1 MTQVDLSVRVG
12 SVALPNPVMTAA
24 GTAGHGD
31 ELGAY
36 VQLSGL
42 GAVVVKSL
50 SAEPWPGNP
59 APRLHSTEGGG
70 MVNSVGL
77 QNPGVEAWL
86 ADDLPALRGAG
97 ARVVAGI
104 WGRSIEDYE
113 KAAGMLASA
122 GPEVIAVEVNLSC
135 PNLGG
140 DHEMFSASARSA
152 AAATAVALGC
162 GRPVWAKLS
171 PAVADLPAV
180 AGAALGAG
188 AEAVTL
194 VNTMPAM
201 VIDIESRRPVLGAG
215 GGGLSGSPLHPIAV
229 RAVWDC
235 HQKLGPIPIVASG
248 GVATAEHAVEML
260 LAGAS
265 AVQVGTASFRDPRS
279 TQKILRGLGKWCERQ
294 GVSRVADLTGAA
306 HG

>member
-1 MTQVDLSVRVG
+1 
-12 SVALPNPVMTAA
+12 MTAA
-24 GTAGHGD
+24 GTAGHGA

-36 VQLSGL
+36 VDLSVL
-42 GAVVVKSL
+42 GAVVAKSL
-50 SAEPWPGNP
+50 SAEPWEGNP
-59 APRLHSTEGGG
+59 APRLHGAAGGG

-86 ADDLPALRGAG
+86 EDDLPALRAAG

-104 WGRSIEDYE
+104 WGRSVEDYA
-113 KAAGMLASA
+113 KAAEMLAAA
-122 GPEVIAVEVNLSC
+122 GPEVIAVEANLSC

-140 DHEMFSASARSA
+140 DHQMFSADASSA
-152 AAATAVALGC
+152 AEATEASLRC

-171 PAVADLPAV
+171 PAVADLPAI
-180 AGAALGAG
+180 AAAASGAG

-194 VNTMPAM
+194 INTMPAM
-201 VIDIESRRPVLGAG
+201 VIDIDARRPVLGAG
-215 GGGLSGSPLHPIAV
+215 GGGLSGPPLHPVAV

-235 HQKLGPIPIVASG
+235 RAALGDVALVGAG
-248 GVATAEHAVEML
+248 GVATAEDAVELL
-260 LAGAS
+260 LAGAA

-279 TQKILRGLGKWCERQ
+279 TGRILRDLRRWCARH
-294 GVSRVADLTGAA
+294 GVDRVGELTGAA

>member
-1 MTQVDLSVRVG
+1 MVDLAVRVG
-12 SVALPNPVMTAA
+12 SVELPNPIMTAA
-24 GTAGHGD
+24 GTAGHAA

-36 VQLSGL
+36 VDLSEL
-42 GAVVVKSL
+42 GAVVAKSL
-50 SAEPWPGNP
+50 SAEPWDGNP
-59 APRLHSTEGGG
+59 APRLHRAAGGG

-86 ADDLPALRGAG
+86 EDDLPALRAAG

-104 WGRSIEDYE
+104 WGRSLEEYA
-113 KAAGMLASA
+113 KAAEMLASA
-122 GPEVIAVEVNLSC
+122 GDEVIAVEVNLSC

-140 DHEMFSASARSA
+140 EHEMFSSNGGAA
-152 AAATAVALGC
+152 AAATAGALAC
-162 GRPVWAKLS
+162 RKPVWAKLS

-180 AGAALGAG
+180 AKAVLDAG

-201 VIDIESRRPVLGAG
+201 VIDTETRRPVLGAG
-215 GGGLSGSPLHPIAV
+215 GGGLSGPPLHPIAV

-235 HQKLGPIPIVASG
+235 RAALGEVPIVGAGGVASG
-248 GVATAEHAVEML
+248 DDAVEL
-260 LAGAS
+260 LMAGAS
-265 AVQVGTASFRDPRS
+265 AVQVGTASFRDPRA
-279 TQKILRGLGKWCERQ
+279 TGRILRDLRRWCAKHR
-294 GVSRVADLTGAA
+294 VARVADLTGAA